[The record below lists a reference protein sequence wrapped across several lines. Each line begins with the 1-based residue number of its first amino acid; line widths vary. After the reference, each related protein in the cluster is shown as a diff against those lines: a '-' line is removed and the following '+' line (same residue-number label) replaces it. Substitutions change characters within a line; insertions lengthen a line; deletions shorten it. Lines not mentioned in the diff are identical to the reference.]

1 MEPLP
6 RLLQYEVLQAETK
19 IDDVESSLLV
29 VNMIMIIMKVT
40 MTVTAEKRLF
50 IVFVVV
56 VLFFLAVKVYPY

>member
-1 MEPLP
+1 M
-6 RLLQYEVLQAETK
+6 LQYEVLQAETK